1 MGTLHNVY
9 QLKPRATYGGAFLKV
24 KAEKADTFMHELEAY
39 INTHFTDS
47 WNPSNMDLQVS
58 EDGNVL
64 IHGMNQEDRTVDL
77 QHPGTYVLIQSG
89 NKHGFNSDFT
99 ACLNQFSDRFEDSLF
114 YIVWDDD
121 MQSFEIRDGHLQV
134 GQFRNMKQWN
144 YRFEEYLQEQYAS
157 DPQLLTDSFVDYL
170 LDLKATADNMP
181 QYDSNLDEYFDR
193 EEYEEM
199 LEKLE
204 RYTETT
210 KSEYAPE
217 MIAWLKDRIANYKP
231 VN

>member
-1 MGTLHNVY
+1 MGTLHNAY

-24 KAEKADTFMHELEAY
+24 KAEKADTFVHELEAY
-39 INTHFTDS
+39 INTHFADS

-77 QHPGTYVLIQSG
+77 RQPGTYVLIQSG

-114 YIVWDDD
+114 YIVRDDD
-121 MQSFEIRDGHLQV
+121 MQSFEIRDGLLQV
-134 GQFRNMKQWN
+134 GPFRSMKQWN
-144 YRFEEYLQEQYAS
+144 YRFEEYLREQYAS
-157 DPQLLTDSFVDYL
+157 DQQLLTDSFVDYL

-193 EEYEEM
+193 EEYQEM

-204 RYTETT
+204 RYSNQNQNE
-210 KSEYAPE
+210 SAPAL
-217 MIAWLKDRIANYKP
+217 IVWLKDRIVNYKP